1 MDSSGDIKT
10 DDTRAEEI
18 GIIVHE
24 GREFASGGFS
34 IDLEHGRMVAYV
46 VEHKPPM
53 DGPREPSGFVR
64 YTLTTWGGQTLAQL
78 ERTDRH
84 SALCRYS
91 CFCFAG
97 PRGFRNMTGR
107 STALYS
113 FRTREPIAGYHWYGR
128 GLGAGCALKLR
139 RGRKA

>member
-10 DDTRAEEI
+10 DDTRAEEL

-34 IDLEHGRMVAYV
+34 IDLERGRMVAYV
-46 VEHKPPM
+46 TAIPVSK
-53 DGPREPSGFVR
+53 DGKSTQSF
-64 YTLTTWGGQTLAQL
+64 LTTWKG
-78 ERTDRH
+78 ERIARLIWTGY
-84 SALCRYS
+84 A
-91 CFCFAG
+91 
-97 PRGFRNMTGR
+97 RGFRRTR
-107 STALYS
+107 LECYSTA
-113 FRTREPIAGYHWYGR
+113 EPIAGFHWYGR

>member
-10 DDTRAEEI
+10 DDTRAAEV
-18 GIIVHE
+18 GIIMHE

-34 IDLEHGRMVAYV
+34 IDLEHGRMIAYV

-53 DGPREPSGFVR
+53 DGPRERSGFVR

-78 ERTDRH
+78 ERTD
-84 SALCRYS
+84 
-91 CFCFAG
+91 
-97 PRGFRNMTGR
+97 PGR
-107 STALYS
+107 WYTTMGGTRVKGGSIPAFGAWLMA
-113 FRTREPIAGYHWYGR
+113 FRTVDPIAGFHWYGR
-128 GLGAGCALKLR
+128 GLGAGMALKLR

>member
-1 MDSSGDIKT
+1 MDSASDIKT

-46 VEHKPPM
+46 KA
-53 DGPREPSGFVR
+53 
-64 YTLTTWGGQTLAQL
+64 TLEGYILQTWEGQTLARL
-78 ERTDRH
+78 KRTDNHPRMLQGYYGH
-84 SALCRYS
+84 RLSR
-91 CFCFAG
+91 G
-97 PRGFRNMTGR
+97 PMGFNGTR
-107 STALYS
+107 LES
-113 FRTREPIAGYHWYGR
+113 FRTLDPIAGYHWYGR